1 MKLNLSYRYRSQLF
15 DFLYVQI
22 EQYGAFAFDSLTMD
36 DADRLLETACEIAEV
51 TAEEFEVTDLVI
63 GLIGWSVL
71 LEGASTGYDPK
82 YMNTDELVQKAPS
95 LGVITFAARDGL
107 DSQLCSVTSI
117 LNQCGRHTLG
127 LASGLVSSID
137 CIVISGLGFFKQR
150 TCLVSC

>member
-71 LEGASTGYDPK
+71 LEGASTGYEDLEHAIEPILQSFEVYLDK
-82 YMNTDELVQKAPS
+82 HQVALQQEMLRKNFPVTILHLCHKHHGDLKAK
-95 LGVITFAARDGL
+95 LKA
-107 DSQLCSVTSI
+107 QL
-117 LNQCGRHTLG
+117 H
-127 LASGLVSSID
+127 
-137 CIVISGLGFFKQR
+137 
-150 TCLVSC
+150 

>member
-1 MKLNLSYRYRSQLF
+1 MKLNLSYRYSSQLF

-71 LEGASTGYDPK
+71 LEGASASD
-82 YMNTDELVQKAPS
+82 
-95 LGVITFAARDGL
+95 AAKEFSSRHNAL
-107 DSQLCSVTSI
+107 MSQTSW
-117 LNQCGRHTLG
+117 
-127 LASGLVSSID
+127 
-137 CIVISGLGFFKQR
+137 
-150 TCLVSC
+150 